1 MNLKQLEAFVKVT
14 ESGSFSKAAKLLFL
28 TQPTVSAHISS
39 LEKELDSRLFVRN
52 TKEVKLIKNKLYKIV
67 GRRKAIIPV
76 CAPDGGTRKRNRA
89 GIFQGCAS

>member
-28 TQPTVSAHISS
+28 TQPNGQCTY
-39 LEKELDSRLFVRN
+39 LFSGER
-52 TKEVKLIKNKLYKIV
+52 TGLTAFCQKYKGSKIV

>member
-14 ESGSFSKAAKLLFL
+14 ESGSFSKSGKAFVPDAANGQCTYLFSGERTGL
-28 TQPTVSAHISS
+28 TAFCQKYKGS
-39 LEKELDSRLFVRN
+39 
-52 TKEVKLIKNKLYKIV
+52 KIV
-67 GRRKAIIPV
+67 GRRKAIISV